1 VVRTVAD
8 CEIVAVLVEPEVAD
22 VAVAAVAAVAA
33 AETARYVV
41 VLVSGSLRA

>member
-22 VAVAAVAAVAA
+22 VAVAAVAA